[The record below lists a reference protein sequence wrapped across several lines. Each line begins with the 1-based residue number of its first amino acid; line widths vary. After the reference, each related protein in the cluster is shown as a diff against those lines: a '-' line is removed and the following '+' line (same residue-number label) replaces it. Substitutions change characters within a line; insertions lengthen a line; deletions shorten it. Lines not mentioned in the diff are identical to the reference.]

1 MRAVVRQNAAAMIIS
16 ASYRTDVPAYYR
28 DWFLN
33 RLAAGYAEVR
43 NPYSGKAARISLAP
57 DAVSGFVFW
66 TRNPAPFTG
75 GFEAVA
81 ARGTPFIIQMTITGY
96 PRALEPGVL
105 DTNSAIAAFLDL
117 AKTWGPRAAVWRYD
131 PVLISDI
138 TNTDWL
144 FQNFAKLA
152 AESECAPDAVV
163 LSHAHIYRKTSRNL
177 DKAAEATN
185 FSWHDPTDAAK
196 RTLLAKLADVAGTH
210 GMTPSLCAQ
219 ADLLSGSLAPA
230 RCIDAKRLS
239 DVAGTPIR
247 SRQRGQRPGC
257 LCAESRDIGRYDTC
271 AQGCAYCYANQ
282 SRAAATRNVQAHDP
296 LSERL

>member
-1 MRAVVRQNAAAMIIS
+1 MRAFVRQNAAAMIIS

-43 NPYSGKAARISLAP
+43 NPYSGKVARVSLAA
-57 DAVSGFVFW
+57 DDVSGFVFW

-81 ARGTPFIIQMTITGY
+81 ARGTPFTIQMTITGY

-105 DTNSAIAAFLDL
+105 DTNAAIAAFRDL

-138 TNTDWL
+138 TNTDWHL
-144 FQNFAKLA
+144 QNFAKLGA
-152 AESECAPDAVV
+152 ALEGATDEVV
-163 LSHAHIYRKTSRNL
+163 LRHAHIYRKTARNL
-177 DKAAEATN
+177 DKAAEVAK
-185 FSWHDPTDAAK
+185 FSWQDPTDEAK
-196 RTLLAKLADVAGTH
+196 RTFLANLAEIAGAH
-210 GMTPSLCAQ
+210 GMAPSLCAQ
-219 ADLLSGSLAPA
+219 PDLLSDSLAPA

-239 DVAGTPIR
+239 DVAGVRIR

-257 LCAESRDIGRYDTC
+257 LCAEARDIGRYDTC

-282 SRAAATRNVQAHDP
+282 SRAAAARNVQDHHP
-296 LSERL
+296 LSESL

>member
-1 MRAVVRQNAAAMIIS
+1 MRAFVRQNAAAMIIS

-43 NPYSGKAARISLAP
+43 NPYSGKVARVSLAA
-57 DAVSGFVFW
+57 DDVSGFVFW

-81 ARGTPFIIQMTITGY
+81 ARGTPFTIQMTITGY

-105 DTNSAIAAFLDL
+105 DTNAAIAAFRDL

-138 TNTDWL
+138 TNTDWHL
-144 FQNFAKLA
+144 QNFAKLGA
-152 AESECAPDAVV
+152 ALEGATDEIL
-163 LSHAHIYRKTSRNL
+163 LSHAHIYRKTARNL
-177 DKAAEATN
+177 DKAAEVAK
-185 FSWHDPTDAAK
+185 FSWQDPTDEAK
-196 RTLLAKLADVAGTH
+196 RTFLANLAEIAGAH
-210 GMTPSLCAQ
+210 GMAPSLCAQ
-219 ADLLSGSLAPA
+219 PDLLSDSLAPA

-239 DVAGTPIR
+239 DVAGVRIR

-257 LCAESRDIGRYDTC
+257 LCAEARDIGRYDTC

-282 SRAAATRNVQAHDP
+282 SRAAAARNVQDHHP
-296 LSERL
+296 LSESL

>member
-1 MRAVVRQNAAAMIIS
+1 MRAFVRQNAAAMIIS

-43 NPYSGKAARISLAP
+43 NPYSGKVARVSLAA
-57 DAVSGFVFW
+57 DDVSGFVFW

-81 ARGTPFIIQMTITGY
+81 ARGTPFTIQMTITGY

-105 DTNSAIAAFLDL
+105 DTNAAIAAFRDL

-138 TNTDWL
+138 TNTDWHL
-144 FQNFAKLA
+144 QNFAKLGA
-152 AESECAPDAVV
+152 ALEGATDEVV
-163 LSHAHIYRKTSRNL
+163 LSHAHIYRKTARNL
-177 DKAAEATN
+177 DKAAEVAK
-185 FSWHDPTDAAK
+185 FSWQDPTDEAK
-196 RTLLAKLADVAGTH
+196 RTFLTNLAEIAGAH
-210 GMTPSLCAQ
+210 GMAPSLCAQ
-219 ADLLSGSLAPA
+219 PDLLSDSLAPA

-239 DVAGTPIR
+239 DVAGVRIR

-257 LCAESRDIGRYDTC
+257 LCAEARDIGRYDTC

-282 SRAAATRNVQAHDP
+282 SRAAAARNVQDHHP
-296 LSERL
+296 LSESL

>member
-1 MRAVVRQNAAAMIIS
+1 MRAFVRQNAAAMIIS

-43 NPYSGKAARISLAP
+43 NPYSGKVARVSLAA
-57 DAVSGFVFW
+57 DDVSGFVFW

-81 ARGTPFIIQMTITGY
+81 ARGTPFTIQMTITGY

-105 DTNSAIAAFLDL
+105 DTNAAIAAFRDL

-131 PVLISDI
+131 PELISDI
-138 TNTDWL
+138 TNTDWHL
-144 FQNFAKLA
+144 QNFAKLGA
-152 AESECAPDAVV
+152 ALEGATDEVV
-163 LSHAHIYRKTSRNL
+163 LSHAHIYRKTARNL
-177 DKAAEATN
+177 DKAAEVAK
-185 FSWHDPTDAAK
+185 FSWQDPTDEAK
-196 RTLLAKLADVAGTH
+196 RTFLTNLAEIAGAH
-210 GMTPSLCAQ
+210 GMAPSLCAQ
-219 ADLLSGSLAPA
+219 PDLLSDSLAPA

-239 DVAGTPIR
+239 DVAGVRIR

-257 LCAESRDIGRYDTC
+257 LCAEARDIGRYDTC

-282 SRAAATRNVQAHDP
+282 SRAAAARNVQDHHP
-296 LSERL
+296 LSESL